1 MRMKLKNFY
10 KPTPVRLRKLGD
22 AILATSTFIT
32 GGGML
37 AFDQIKDVFGE
48 QNLKIVLGTSF
59 ILGVVS
65 KFITNLFSE
74 EKNEAKESV

>member
-1 MRMKLKNFY
+1 MRLKNFY
-10 KPTPVRLRKLGD
+10 KPTPVKIRKVGD

-37 AFDQIKDVFGE
+37 AFEQIKDVFGE

-74 EKNEAKESV
+74 EKNEKQENV

>member
-1 MRMKLKNFY
+1 MRLKNFY
-10 KPTPVRLRKLGD
+10 KPTPVKIRKIGD

-74 EKNEAKESV
+74 EKNERQENV

>member
-1 MRMKLKNFY
+1 MKLKNFY

-48 QNLKIVLGTSF
+48 HNLKIVLGTSF

-65 KFITNLFSE
+65 KFITNLFKE
-74 EKNEAKESV
+74 NEKQENV

>member
-1 MRMKLKNFY
+1 MKLKNFY
-10 KPTPVRLRKLGD
+10 KPTPVKIRKIGD

-37 AFDQIKDVFGE
+37 AFEQIKDVFGE
-48 QNLKIVLGTSF
+48 HNLKIVLGTSF

-74 EKNEAKESV
+74 EKNEGQENV